1 MGFHG
6 FLMDFIRFVTWNL
19 TVRNEDFM
27 GFQLIFRDLMG
38 QVFLPISPS
47 TVGMN
52 GIKKLGQMRY
62 QYLFRINWT
71 MIECMGGYNGH
82 QKVGFLGIEMER
94 EN

>member
-52 GIKKLGQMRY
+52 GIKKIRSDAISIFIPHKLDYDRMY
-62 QYLFRINWT
+62 
-71 MIECMGGYNGH
+71 GG
-82 QKVGFLGIEMER
+82 I
-94 EN
+94 